1 MLNTTKG
8 TQSRC
13 FWQTPN
19 IDLSAK
25 DLNLH
30 NFEKSEDYLFIF
42 VDIYFKKIIVKP
54 FYIYKIIICH
64 SFMFVLCQAQKLFV
78 QTSLSDDST

>member
-1 MLNTTKG
+1 MLNTTKS

-30 NFEKSEDYLFIF
+30 NFEKSEDYLFIYLCRYLF
-42 VDIYFKKIIVKP
+42 LKNYSQTFP
-54 FYIYKIIICH
+54 YIQNH
-64 SFMFVLCQAQKLFV
+64 SFMFVLCQAQNLFV
-78 QTSLSDDST
+78 QTSLSDDSN